1 MTTFSPGAGVGGTV
15 GGVSFVV
22 GVGGTITSDDVGK
35 TYTYSVGVAV
45 GPNNPPTPLSKLGF
59 CALINAKTPTATT
72 SSATTAPIRIGTRE
86 LRDGD
91 LGGRRVLIL
100 AIGWGPLISGI
111 SVRILSAARLV
122 RSSRSCSLCSSI
134 SALALVVGLL
144 NSVSSSRITSAW
156 SALLIE
162 SALTRSESRDNGES
176 GTFGSAG
183 NGSGSGRS
191 GGRLVRVTAK
201 AIACREFR
209 WR

>member
-1 MTTFSPGAGVGGTV
+1 MTTFSPGTGVGGTV
-15 GGVSFVV
+15 GGVSSVV

-72 SSATTAPIRIGTRE
+72 SNTTTAPIRIGTRE

-100 AIGWGPLISGI
+100 AIGWGPLISGM

-122 RSSRSCSLCSSI
+122 RSSRPFNLRTSR
-134 SALALVVGLL
+134 SALALVGGWLKRVS
-144 NSVSSSRITSAW
+144 NSRSASAW
-156 SALLIE
+156 SGLRIE
-162 SALTRSESRDNGES
+162 
-176 GTFGSAG
+176 
-183 NGSGSGRS
+183 
-191 GGRLVRVTAK
+191 
-201 AIACREFR
+201 
-209 WR
+209 